1 MQCVPTC
8 RWMDEGVVGKITTK
22 LIGEK
27 PNTYTY
33 TKQLAE
39 VLLVTEGAD
48 LPLAIVRPSIVTAS
62 WMEPMPVSCLLLSRH
77 FAWFAGVVKCSYLDL
92 KSSRTFMSYELG
104 DNMFISW
111 VNCWTC
117 RKTEWIF
124 SVWNAIEC
132 YEICGINVCVW
143 WFLCCLSLSAN
154 RCDVYAVF
162 CVFV

>member
-77 FAWFAGVVKCSYLDL
+77 FA
-92 KSSRTFMSYELG
+92 
-104 DNMFISW
+104 
-111 VNCWTC
+111 
-117 RKTEWIF
+117 
-124 SVWNAIEC
+124 
-132 YEICGINVCVW
+132 
-143 WFLCCLSLSAN
+143 
-154 RCDVYAVF
+154 
-162 CVFV
+162 